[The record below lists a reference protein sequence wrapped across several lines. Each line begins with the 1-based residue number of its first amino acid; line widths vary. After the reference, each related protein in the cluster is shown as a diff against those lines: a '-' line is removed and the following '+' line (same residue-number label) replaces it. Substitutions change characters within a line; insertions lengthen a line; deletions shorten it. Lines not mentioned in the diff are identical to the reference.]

1 MSQKRRFLIYSIMF
15 LAIGLFIVIILPM
28 SLLSGMILGLC
39 ILLSIIFLKLKGGRK
54 WQINAKQ
61 NAYSSSFF

>member
-39 ILLSIIFLKLKGGRK
+39 ILLSIIFLKLKGGGK
-54 WQINAKQ
+54 WQINTK
-61 NAYSSSFF
+61 

>member
-39 ILLSIIFLKLKGGRK
+39 ILLSIIFLKLKGGEK
-54 WQINAKQ
+54 WQINAK
-61 NAYSSSFF
+61 

>member
-39 ILLSIIFLKLKGGRK
+39 ILLSIIFLKLKGGKK
-54 WQINAKQ
+54 WQINAK
-61 NAYSSSFF
+61 